1 MINAFLLAESFLP
14 GAFAMMKALK
24 ILALAPIGLAM
35 ATPASAA
42 LIVCD
47 NQNCEG
53 TTSVVLLGNNQS
65 GTTVFGTV
73 NGAGVTFTGTKTLRT
88 QASGQAAITGAG
100 GNPLTGTVTFFLT
113 DGGTFTDF
121 EFNLPGIPGNPPPAE
136 ARSVTFNMLNAAG
149 VAYSSTGDF
158 PTYDLSGNGENWFS
172 GRTTNGDV
180 IKSITFTLNPANSGV
195 DSLKQVRLGGIAAA
209 AVPEP
214 ATWAMLIC
222 GFGLVGLS
230 MRRRE
235 KVSVTYA

>member
-1 MINAFLLAESFLP
+1 
-14 GAFAMMKALK
+14 MMKALN
-24 ILALAPIGLAM
+24 ILALAPLALAV

-47 NQNCEG
+47 NQSCEG
-53 TTSVVLLGNNQS
+53 STLTSNVLLGNNQS

-73 NGAGVTFTGTKTLRT
+73 NGTGVTFTGSNTLRT
-88 QASGQAAITGAG
+88 QASGAAAITGAG

-113 DGGTFTDF
+113 DGGTFTNF
-121 EFNLPGIPGNPPPAE
+121 EFNLPGIPGTPPPAE
-136 ARSVTFNMLNAAG
+136 AQSVTFTMLNAAG
-149 VAYSSTGDF
+149 VAYTSTGDY
-158 PTYDLSGNGENWFS
+158 PTFDMNGYGDNWFS
-172 GRTTNGDV
+172 GRATNGDV
-180 IKSITFTLNPANSGV
+180 IKSITFKLNPTNSGV

-230 MRRRE
+230 MRRRQ